1 MYDWNFLQAVSVLK
15 SATEVSPKQ
24 EKVLKGC
31 LSLYLFKML
40 TSSNQRLMKCVQRL
54 VKCVWYSVLEGMGI
68 LFLGICWGGGCVET
82 LYYIII

>member
-54 VKCVWYSVLEGMGI
+54 VKCVWYSVLEGGYFYVEFVEGVGVLRHCII
-68 LFLGICWGGGCVET
+68 L
-82 LYYIII
+82 